1 MKETN
6 ETKISHVALVDHGKG
21 FISHWICMFIWFLI
35 AGPIHLLLYL
45 QDLYINYSTFR
56 FWMLHL

>member
-21 FISHWICMFIWFLI
+21 FISHLICMCLFDFLLNMYVFI
-35 AGPIHLLLYL
+35 
-45 QDLYINYSTFR
+45 
-56 FWMLHL
+56 